1 MAVMCNHSC
10 LEFVQ
15 TTLTADDIVGRRV
28 LEVGSYDVNGSP
40 RELVELHQPA
50 SYLGIDIA
58 EGPGVDRIC
67 PAERIVEEFGP
78 ASFDVII
85 STEMIEHVRDWQL
98 IISTMK
104 RALAPDGLLIVTTRS
119 FGFPHHDY
127 PSDFWRYELSDMRVI
142 FGDCT
147 IERLE
152 PDGTV
157 DPGVFVAA
165 RKPKDFDEFDLTGYA
180 LYSMVCGDRVISV
193 EEAEGRVAVRK
204 QVEGL
209 KSFVGAVHESRTFRY
224 SARLHRIYDQIRSP
238 AMSRR

>member
-1 MAVMCNHSC
+1 MAAMCNSSC

-15 TTLTADDIVGRRV
+15 NTLTADDIAGRRI
-28 LEVGSYDVNGSP
+28 LEVGSFDVNGSP
-40 RELVELHQPA
+40 RELVEPHQPA
-50 SYLGIDIA
+50 SYLGIDIS
-58 EGPGVDRIC
+58 EGPGVDKIC

-98 IISTMK
+98 ILSNMK

-119 FGFPHHDY
+119 FGFPYHDY
-127 PSDFWRYELSDMRVI
+127 PSDYWRYELSDMRVI
-142 FGDCT
+142 FGDCV

-157 DPGVFVAA
+157 DPGVFVTA
-165 RKPKDFDEFDLTGYA
+165 RKPQGFDEFDLAGYT
-180 LYSMVCGDRVISV
+180 LYSMVSGDRVLSV
-193 EEAEGRVAVRK
+193 QEAEERVAVRR

-209 KSFVGAVHESRTFRY
+209 QKFVDAVHESRTFRY
-224 SARLHRIYDQIRSP
+224 SARLRRIYDQIRSP
-238 AMSRR
+238 ALSKH

>member
-1 MAVMCNHSC
+1 MAVMSNKSC
-10 LEFVQ
+10 IEFVQ
-15 TTLTADDIVGRRV
+15 TTLTDDEVAGRRV

-40 RELVELHQPA
+40 RELVELLRPA

-58 EGPGVDRIC
+58 AGPGVDRIC

-98 IISTMK
+98 TLSTMK
-104 RALAPDGLLIVTTRS
+104 RALTPDGLLIVTTRS
-119 FGFPHHDY
+119 FGFPQHDY

-152 PDGTV
+152 QDGTG

-165 RKPKDFDEFDLTGYA
+165 RKPTDFDEFDLAGYA

-193 EEAEGRVAVRK
+193 EEAEERVAVRK

-209 KSFVGAVHESRTFRY
+209 KSFVGAVHKSRTFRY
-224 SARLHRIYDQIRSP
+224 SARLRRIYDQIRSP
-238 AMSRR
+238 ALDRH

>member
-1 MAVMCNHSC
+1 MATMCNPSC

-15 TTLTADDIVGRRV
+15 TTLTADDITGRRV

-98 IISTMK
+98 ILSTMK
-104 RALAPDGLLIVTTRS
+104 RALAPHGLLIVTTRS

-152 PDGTV
+152 PDGTA

-165 RKPKDFDEFDLTGYA
+165 RKPKDFDEFDLAGYA

-193 EEAEGRVAVRK
+193 QEAEDREAVRR

-209 KSFVGAVHESRTFRY
+209 QSFVGAVHESRTFRY
-224 SARLHRIYDQIRSP
+224 SARLRRIYDQMRSP
-238 AMSRR
+238 APSRR